1 MTSRLPHLTLYTRPG
16 CHLCEQASQHL
27 VELQFDFAEADVDTQ
42 AQWRAAYGDDV
53 PVLCLGERVLM
64 KGAFSRGRLSTLKLR
79 LLREQAQVQD

>member
-1 MTSRLPHLTLYTRPG
+1 MPRLPTLTLYTRVG
-16 CHLCEQASQHL
+16 CHLCEQAAKHL
-27 VELQFDFAEADVDTQ
+27 RELNFNFLEANVD
-42 AQWRAAYGDDV
+42 AQRSWQVAYGDDV